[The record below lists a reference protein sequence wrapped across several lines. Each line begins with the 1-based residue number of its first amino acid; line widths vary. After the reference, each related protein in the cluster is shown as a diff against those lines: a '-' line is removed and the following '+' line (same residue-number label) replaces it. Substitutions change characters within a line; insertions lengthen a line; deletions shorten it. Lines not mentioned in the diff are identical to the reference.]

1 MIKNYF
7 LLKEISKYLNSTL
20 TGCTLEEAYTHEK
33 NKLVLIFQNEWQN
46 IYSLEF
52 YMAQGKEYLF
62 VRGESGKA
70 RKNTVNLFEE
80 LYGQKV
86 ISAELF
92 NDDRIICIALE
103 NGYRFIFSLITGK
116 VNAFVVKEGITL
128 NSFTDTSEYKDKN
141 INNILP
147 KPGKSIIEAA
157 TVKEFINNSYR
168 HYGNDYIREALYRA
182 GLKPGDSLTEENRNK
197 LNGIFES
204 ISTEL
209 KDPVFRSCEKS
220 GDSIMSLITLRHLEN
235 YECKEYNDIN
245 ELVKDFSINKLR
257 GEKSASIK
265 ESKIK
270 ELEKKIGQVDK
281 KINSLNQQLK
291 QCSESD
297 KLKKTGEMILANLHL
312 IEKGSEKFKAEDLS
326 SGEVHEIKLKKDISP
341 AENAQKYFEKYKNQ
355 KASVGILETR
365 IKGLQREKALLVN
378 ELDKVKNLESFKQIV
393 KMEKGEVKGK
403 GSDETSKFRKFVL
416 NEKYEVWV
424 GKDSVSNDLLTTKY
438 SAPNDLWFHVRGAS
452 GSHTVLKI
460 SNKKEEPG
468 KEIITKAA
476 SIAAYYSKARN
487 ASNVPVAYCEKKY
500 VKKKKGFK
508 SGSVVMEREKI
519 VFVKPQL
526 PEEKI

>member
-20 TGCTLEEAYTHEK
+20 TGCTLEEAYTQEK

-52 YMAQGKEYLF
+52 YTAGGKEYLF
-62 VRGESGKA
+62 TRGEAGRA

-86 ISAELF
+86 ILSRLF
-92 NDDRIICIALE
+92 NDDRVISVEFDNNYELL
-103 NGYRFIFSLITGK
+103 FSFITGK
-116 VNAFVVKEGITL
+116 INAFVTRSSIII
-128 NSFTDTSEYKDKN
+128 NSFTNTAEYINKD
-141 INNILP
+141 INGILT
-147 KPGKSIIEAA
+147 KPVKANTEAHMI
-157 TVKEFINNSYR
+157 KELINDSYR
-168 HYGNDYIREALYRA
+168 HFGNDYIREALHRSGIA
-182 GLKPGDSLTEENRNK
+182 PEENITDESKDK
-197 LNGIFES
+197 LAKAFSDIAG
-204 ISTEL
+204 EL
-209 KDPVFRSCEKS
+209 KNPVFRSYNNSIISLVSLSHLKS
-220 GDSIMSLITLRHLEN
+220 AE
-235 YECKEYNDIN
+235 YKEYKDVN
-245 ELVKDFSINKLR
+245 ELVRDFSINKLR
-257 GEKSASIK
+257 NEKSASIK

-270 ELEKKIGQVDK
+270 ELEKKIAQINK
-281 KINSLNQQLK
+281 KISSLNLQLK

-297 KLKKTGEMILANLHL
+297 KLKRTGEMILANLHL

-326 SGEVHEIKLKKDISP
+326 TGEVYEIKLKRDISP

-365 IKGLQREKALLVN
+365 IKGLQREKASLVN
-378 ELDKVKNLESFKQIV
+378 ELDKVKNLESIKQIV
-393 KMEKGEVKGK
+393 KMEKEEVKGK
-403 GSDETSKFRKFVL
+403 GNDETSKFRKFVL

-460 SNKKEEPG
+460 SNKKAEPG